1 MSLIDT
7 EHKRKSLVLTIL
19 IMGFTIFL
27 LFFAGLKYLDPP
39 PENGIDVIYGVDL
52 QGMGERTPPPS
63 ASKPEASRPEP
74 TSKPEESTAQEVKEN
89 LLAQDN
95 DEEVAVPTETKKEEK
110 KKETP
115 KKDTSKETPKKQTSE
130 KPKEDPKPSKEAT
143 DALSSILGAA
153 NAGGSSSGGQG
164 DDNVAGYKGSPD
176 GDPYASS
183 YYGSGGSG
191 TGGKGWG
198 LKGRSIQAEGKVQ
211 QECNEAGTV
220 VVQIEVD
227 RNGNVVKAT
236 PGVRGTT
243 NTAECLKDAARKTA
257 YKHKW
262 NADSN
267 APTRQ
272 IGFIVINFKLG
283 E

>member
-7 EHKRKSLVLTIL
+7 AHKRKSLTITIL
-19 IMGFTIFL
+19 IMGIVTFL

-63 ASKPEASRPEP
+63 ASKPQTAPPE
-74 TSKPEESTAQEVKEN
+74 TVTKPEETSSEEPKEN

-95 DEEVAVPTETKKEEK
+95 DEEIAVPTEPKKQEK
-110 KKETP
+110 KKESP
-115 KKDTSKETPKKQTSE
+115 KKE
-130 KPKEDPKPSKEAT
+130 KPKENTKKEVTEKPKEEPKPSKETT

-153 NAGGSSSGGQG
+153 NAGGNASGGQG
-164 DDNVAGYKGSPD
+164 DDNIAGYKGSPD
-176 GDPYASS
+176 GNPYANS

-198 LKGRSIQAEGKVQ
+198 LKGRSIQVEGYVP
-211 QECNEAGTV
+211 QECNESGTI

-227 RNGNVVKAT
+227 RDGKVVKAT
-236 PGVRGTT
+236 PGVKGSTSR
-243 NTAECLKDAARKTA
+243 EPCLLDAARKTA
-257 YKHKW
+257 FKHKW

-267 APTRQ
+267 APARQ
-272 IGFIVINFKLG
+272 VGFIVINFKLG

>member
-7 EHKRKSLVLTIL
+7 EHKRKSLALTSV
-19 IMGFTIFL
+19 IMGLVVIL
-27 LFFAGLKYLDPP
+27 LFFAGMRYLDPP
-39 PENGIDVIYGVDL
+39 PESGVDVIFGVDV

-63 ASKPEASRPEP
+63 ASKPQPSRSEEM
-74 TSKPEESTAQEVKEN
+74 SKPEESTSESAKEN

-95 DEEVAVPTETKKEEK
+95 DEEIAVPNEPKKKEK

-115 KKDTSKETPKKQTSE
+115 KKEKSEKTPNKQTTE
-130 KPKEDPKPSKEAT
+130 KTKEEPKPSKEAT

-153 NAGGSSSGGQG
+153 NANGNSSGGQG
-164 DDNVAGYKGSPD
+164 DDNVTGYKGSPD

-198 LKGRSIQAEGKVQ
+198 LKGRSIEAEGKVLQ
-211 QECNEAGTV
+211 DCNESGTI

-236 PGVRGTT
+236 PGVRGSTSR
-243 NTAECLKDAARKTA
+243 EPCLLEAARKTA
-257 YKHKW
+257 FKHKW
-262 NADSN
+262 NADSK
-267 APTRQ
+267 APAQQ

>member
-19 IMGFTIFL
+19 IMGITTFL

-63 ASKPEASRPEP
+63 ATRPEP
-74 TSKPEESTAQEVKEN
+74 SRPQETSKPEESSSQEVKEN

-95 DEEVAVPTETKKEEK
+95 DEEIAVPTEPKKEEK

-115 KKDTSKETPKKQTSE
+115 KKDKTPETPKKETSE

-153 NAGGSSSGGQG
+153 NAGGNASGGQG

-183 YYGSGGSG
+183 YYGAGGSG
-191 TGGKGWG
+191 AGGKGWG
-198 LKGRSIQAEGKVQ
+198 LKGRSIQAEGKVA

-262 NADSN
+262 NPDAN
-267 APTRQ
+267 APARQ
-272 IGFIVINFKLG
+272 VGFIVINFKLG